1 MENVWYTCC
10 DKHNIVTCYDTS
22 FQQQYVHLNGLM
34 RFGYYVLLLSHH
46 FVAYSVSY
54 SKITYDIEAY
64 KKNNYFMQASTNCI
78 GGVMVSVL
86 ASSAVDRR
94 FEPRSGQTKD
104 YKIGIYCFSAK
115 QTALR
120 RTSKYWL
127 TRIRDKESD
136 LGDMSIHGLLF
147 QRFSTIK
154 NSTKCVGLVQ
164 SGPHHHLIEN

>member
-1 MENVWYTCC
+1 MEDVWYTCC

-22 FQQQYVHLNGLM
+22 FQKQYVHLNGLM

-64 KKNNYFMQASTNCI
+64 KKKYYFMQASINCI

-104 YKIGIYCFSAK
+104 YEIGICCFAAK
-115 QTALR
+115 HAALFR
-120 RTSKYWL
+120 RERAKT
-127 TRIRDKESD
+127 
-136 LGDMSIHGLLF
+136 G
-147 QRFSTIK
+147 
-154 NSTKCVGLVQ
+154 
-164 SGPHHHLIEN
+164 